1 MHTNHEPIHV
11 LSSRYGAPGHF
22 FWRGK
27 GYHID
32 KIDQIWRHPY
42 GKRTGRR
49 IYRVHSRGR
58 RFILHYDQ
66 KQKRW
71 YLVRSPWR
79 VRLSMAVERLASRI
93 AA

>member
-1 MHTNHEPIHV
+1 
-11 LSSRYGAPGHF
+11 
-22 FWRGK
+22 
-27 GYHID
+27 
-32 KIDQIWRHPY
+32 
-42 GKRTGRR
+42 
-49 IYRVHSRGR
+49 VHSRGR